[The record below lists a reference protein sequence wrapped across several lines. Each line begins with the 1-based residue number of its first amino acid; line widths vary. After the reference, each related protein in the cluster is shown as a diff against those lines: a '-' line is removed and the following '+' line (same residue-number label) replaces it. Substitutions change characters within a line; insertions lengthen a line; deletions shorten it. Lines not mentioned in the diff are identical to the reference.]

1 MDINLFKGNLDL
13 ILLSVL
19 ERESGYGL
27 DLAKRVQALT
37 DGAITLNAGSLYPAL
52 HRLERAGFLQTS
64 ETTLARGGPPV
75 RTYVLTDAGRAE
87 LVRRREGYSAFDRV
101 LRSLW

>member
-19 ERESGYGL
+19 QRESGYGL
-27 DLAKRVQALT
+27 DLAKRVEALT
-37 DGAITLNAGSLYPAL
+37 GGRITLNVGSLYPAL
-52 HRLERAGFLQTS
+52 HRLERAGFLQTG
-64 ETTLARGGPPV
+64 EATLARGGPPV
-75 RTYVLTDAGRAE
+75 RTYALTDAGRAE
-87 LVRRREGYSAFDRV
+87 LARRRENYAAFDRA